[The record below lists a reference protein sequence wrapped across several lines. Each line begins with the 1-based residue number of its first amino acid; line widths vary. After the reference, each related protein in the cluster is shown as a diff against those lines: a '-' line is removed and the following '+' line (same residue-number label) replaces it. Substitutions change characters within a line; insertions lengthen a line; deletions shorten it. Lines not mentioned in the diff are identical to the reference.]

1 MQRLGTD
8 ADDVSVK
15 LGVRAAGTATF
26 PDELDAGFLQKARA
40 VNRLQIRRR
49 SGCARPAPS
58 VAGSLDRT
66 SNKWQDAGN
75 ADVPTPDD

>member
-1 MQRLGTD
+1 MQRLGID
-8 ADDVSVK
+8 ADDVSVT
-15 LGVRAAGTATF
+15 LSERAAGTATF

-40 VNRLQIRRR
+40 VNRLQTRRR
-49 SGCARPAPS
+49 SGCARPAPR

-66 SNKWQDAGN
+66 SNKGQDAGI

>member
-40 VNRLQIRRR
+40 VDRLQIRRR
-49 SGCARPAPS
+49 SGCVRPAPS
-58 VAGSLDRT
+58 AAGSLDRT
-66 SNKWQDAGN
+66 SNKGRDAGN
-75 ADVPTPDD
+75 ADVPSPDG